1 MKKITRKLFISIIAV
16 AFAFIALGTSTYAW
30 FSMNTT
36 VTVSNMEL
44 TAKSDNTYLLI
55 GTVNNA
61 ATIQAIS
68 PESNATNVNVTFED
82 PEVYPS
88 TPALTAEK
96 AALLPVQTYYVA
108 EDQEVIDGEKEV
120 GDVKVKGL
128 KVDKTAI
135 TVAGAEVNDKA
146 SAAVVTNWYT
156 ATAAS
161 SDAPTMAAE
170 SARQLTTFNGYVL
183 TSTVYLTVA
192 QGANPANNLKVSAT
206 ITQKTGGNDVS
217 AVKVIVAT
225 QDKMV
230 VLNNNSGLTNL
241 FDGTNNTEINANGT
255 LEVNI
260 YVYYDGDAA
269 PVYTNNMA
277 NLKGANISL
286 AFTVDPITNNN

>member
-36 VTVSNMEL
+36 VTVNNMEL

-161 SDAPTMAAE
+161 SDAPTMEAG

-192 QGANPANNLKVSAT
+192 QGANPANNLKVRAT

-225 QDKMV
+225 PDKMV
-230 VLNNNSGLTNL
+230 VLNNNSPLTDL
-241 FDGTNNTEINANGT
+241 FDNDHNTEINANGT

-260 YVYYDGDAA
+260 YVYYDGEAA

>member
-61 ATIQAIS
+61 ATIQAIT

-82 PEVYPS
+82 SEVYPS
-88 TPALTAEK
+88 APALDADK

-108 EDQEVIDGEKEV
+108 EDQEVIAEEKEV

-128 KVDKTAI
+128 KVDKTPI
-135 TVAGAEVNDKA
+135 TVAGAVVNDKA

-161 SDAPTMAAE
+161 SDAPTME
-170 SARQLTTFNGYVL
+170 PGSARQLTTFNGYVL

-225 QDKMV
+225 QDKMR
-230 VLNNNSGLTNL
+230 VLSNNSGLTDL
-241 FDGTNNTEINANGT
+241 FDETHNTEINANGT